1 MIAVCATTGPAARA
15 KPEARLE
22 AMKPRRVNGTFGR
35 RLSRCGSSNLARSFI
50 LPPFGACGGLGSAA
64 VNRYSPMF
72 IPPWLAPARRRSEG
86 AASPAARQHARHP
99 EGEDREERG
108 RDDEPVTPHFL
119 LPALGF
125 GTLFRHQLREPLGGT
140 RLGPLRRLPL
150 PRCGGGRPPGA
161 RCCAAP
167 PPRLRPPPGRPRR
180 GGPPP
185 PPGFFFF
192 LRH

>member
-1 MIAVCATTGPAARA
+1 MPPGTGTWAAPTSRPLGGVMIAVCATTGPAARA

-64 VNRYSPMF
+64 ENRYSPMF
-72 IPPWLAPARRRSEG
+72 ISPWLAPARRRSEG

-99 EGEDREERG
+99 EGQDREDHG
-108 RDDEPVTPHFL
+108 RDDDPVTPHFL

-125 GTLFRHQLREPLGGT
+125 GTLFRHQLREPLGGAPL
-140 RLGPLRRLPL
+140 RALRRLPL
-150 PRCGGGRPPGA
+150 PRWRGG
-161 RCCAAP
+161 AP
-167 PPRLRPPPGRPRR
+167 ARPRASR
-180 GGPPP
+180 RRPSRSPVP
-185 PPGFFFF
+185 A
-192 LRH
+192 

>member
-64 VNRYSPMF
+64 VNRYSPMC

-99 EGEDREERG
+99 EGEDREDRG
-108 RDDEPVTPHFL
+108 RDDDPVTPHFL
-119 LPALGF
+119 LPALGLV
-125 GTLFRHQLREPLGGT
+125 TPFRHQLHAPLGGT
-140 RLGPLRRLPL
+140 
-150 PRCGGGRPPGA
+150 PPAG
-161 RCCAAP
+161 
-167 PPRLRPPPGRPRR
+167 PPRLPPATFGR
-180 GGPPP
+180 GW
-185 PPGFFFF
+185 
-192 LRH
+192 

>member
-1 MIAVCATTGPAARA
+1 MIAVCATTGPA
-15 KPEARLE
+15 ARLE

-86 AASPAARQHARHP
+86 AASPTARQHARHP
-99 EGEDREERG
+99 EGEDREDRG
-108 RDDEPVTPHFL
+108 RDDDPVTPHFL

-125 GTLFRHQLREPLGGT
+125 GTLFRHQLPEPLRGT
-140 RLGPLRRLPL
+140 RLGP
-150 PRCGGGRPPGA
+150 RP
-161 RCCAAP
+161 
-167 PPRLRPPPGRPRR
+167 RPRR
-180 GGPPP
+180 PPV
-185 PPGFFFF
+185 G
-192 LRH
+192 RGRRRR